1 MPLTILKIA
10 VLAPIPSASVNAAT
24 EVNPKLLRNCR
35 IPKRISCINPVI
47 ASFLHLLVAQSS
59 HRIDAGGAPGWY
71 RCSNRSHRS
80 QYDNDGDERGWI
92 GALKAE

>member
-10 VLAPIPSASVNAAT
+10 VLAPIPSAIVNAAT

-59 HRIDAGGAPGWY
+59 HRIDAGSAPGWY
-71 RCSNRSHRS
+71 RCSTRGYDS
-80 QYDNDGDERGWI
+80 QYDNDCDQRCWI
-92 GALKAE
+92 CALKTK